1 MPRRDTSPRRRQFVP
16 SAIAALLTVALSS
29 GFGFAPS
36 EASAQSANA
45 NGGHAQ
51 NPAKSFK
58 VPALPTGSGNVQ
70 IQPGMSKKDWQDAYK
85 ETGRPKFKQN
95 TVKRVGGT
103 VERD

>member
-16 SAIAALLTVALSS
+16 LVIAALLTVALSS
-29 GFGFAPS
+29 SFAPS
-36 EASAQSANA
+36 KANAQSANA
-45 NGGHAQ
+45 NGGKAV

-58 VPALPTGSGNVQ
+58 VPALPSGSGNVQ
-70 IQPGMSKKDWQDAYK
+70 VQPGMSKKDWQDAYK